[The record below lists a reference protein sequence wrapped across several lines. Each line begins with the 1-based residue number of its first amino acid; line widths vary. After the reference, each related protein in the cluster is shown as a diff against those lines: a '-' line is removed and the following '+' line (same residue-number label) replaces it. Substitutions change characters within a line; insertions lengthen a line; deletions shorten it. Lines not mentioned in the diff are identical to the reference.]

1 MPVVGY
7 RTCWCIFPLQTEARG
22 LFQVYT
28 SVTAAASEA
37 RIAPELP
44 GAEPSGGGKAG
55 GSDAIGAGMWLVHR
69 EG

>member
-1 MPVVGY
+1 
-7 RTCWCIFPLQTEARG
+7 
-22 LFQVYT
+22 VYT